1 MKVAKDRRGMRWTL
15 RAQSS
20 DGTGHPCPASGRGP
34 GLNQP
39 AYGLRCLDA
48 VRRLLGVASGFTL
61 TLIGCG
67 VQLNELQTHDRCDS
81 VIAHCEL
88 QIFCLSLLLTTGYQL
103 SIFNFAILHFIVLPV
118 VAAEGMA
125 LVRA

>member
-1 MKVAKDRRGMRWTL
+1 MSCK
-15 RAQSS
+15 
-20 DGTGHPCPASGRGP
+20 P
-34 GLNQP
+34 
-39 AYGLRCLDA
+39 
-48 VRRLLGVASGFTL
+48 
-61 TLIGCG
+61 
-67 VQLNELQTHDRCDS
+67 HDRCDS